1 MSHEKVL
8 EVIKLKGSAPLQ
20 FDPLKSALLIID
32 MQRYFVLPDYAFA
45 QVLER
50 MSPGVTAEYFER
62 MAGTVVPNIQ
72 RLQTEF
78 RAQGLPVFYTGTG
91 SCKANRC
98 DLAGWLQAFD
108 AVSGMLLGKPVWP
121 AVDDPAWAIH
131 ESVAPAAG
139 EKVVNKTSAGAFS
152 TTGLHREFQ
161 DRGIDTLVI
170 AGTSTDVCV
179 TTTAR
184 DAADLNYQIIVVE
197 DACTTL
203 SEKMHE
209 ESLNAIRLA
218 FGRTLGTDAVV
229 KLLASARQ
237 AATAH

>member
-8 EVIKLKGSAPLQ
+8 EVIKLKDSAPLQ
-20 FDPLKSALLIID
+20 IDPLKTGLLIID
-32 MQRYFVLPDYAFA
+32 MQRYFVEPEHAFG

-50 MSPGVTAEYFER
+50 MSPGVTADYFER
-62 MAGTVVPNIQ
+62 MASTVVPNIQ
-72 RLQTEF
+72 RLQAEF
-78 RAQGLPVFYTGTG
+78 RAQGLPIFYTGTG

-98 DLAGWLQAFD
+98 DLAGWLQMFD

-131 ESVAPAAG
+131 ESVAPAPD
-139 EKVVNKTSAGAFS
+139 ETVVNKTSAGAFS
-152 TTGLHREFQ
+152 TTELHRKFQ
-161 DRGIDTLVI
+161 QRGINTLVI

-184 DAADLNYQIIVVE
+184 DAADLNYQVIVVE

-203 SEKMHE
+203 SERMHE

-218 FGRTLGTDAVV
+218 FGRTRNTEAVL
-229 KLLASARQ
+229 KLLASSRQ
-237 AATAH
+237 KAAAS